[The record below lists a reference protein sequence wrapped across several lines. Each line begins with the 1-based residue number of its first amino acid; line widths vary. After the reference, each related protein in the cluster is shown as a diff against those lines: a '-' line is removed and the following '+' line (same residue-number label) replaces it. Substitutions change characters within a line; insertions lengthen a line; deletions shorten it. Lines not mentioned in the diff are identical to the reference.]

1 MSDSEQLE
9 QIAMDVAVLLERSEV
24 SLRTNENNANR
35 IHRLEEKVSN
45 ITGRLVVIGT
55 GFVIIASLAQPII
68 AKIINGD

>member
-24 SLRTNENNANR
+24 SLRTNEKNANR
-35 IHRLEEKVSN
+35 IHHLEEKVSN

>member
-35 IHRLEEKVSN
+35 IHHHEEKVSN